1 MLTWR
6 GYSIGLSVCLY
17 SVGCAQ
23 SSPHLLH
30 HPNRA
35 GRFDGYVGYS
45 LPIQPARARIIVAPT
60 ESTNPTPIAHE
71 LSSNTGVLVP
81 ELFPSYIAYVYDPK
95 LYGSVGL
102 TDHLTLVGE
111 AGWHRIGLAANYF
124 TRTEGRR
131 GLKLAGGVASGT
143 FVQEFYGWAEMGWL
157 PVLSEEWAGYVGAS
171 TSVGQF
177 RHFFR
182 VPEDLDGVPD
192 FDDSIPTVLSFMD
205 LLRKEIRLRLPL
217 GVSVWPRQKGPSVS
231 FGAIPYAT
239 VAHREPRLVNCSCE
253 AEVTL
258 VEFKQDWG
266 VELQGGIRF

>member
-1 MLTWR
+1 
-6 GYSIGLSVCLY
+6 
-17 SVGCAQ
+17 
-23 SSPHLLH
+23 
-30 HPNRA
+30 
-35 GRFDGYVGYS
+35 
-45 LPIQPARARIIVAPT
+45 
-60 ESTNPTPIAHE
+60 
-71 LSSNTGVLVP
+71 
-81 ELFPSYIAYVYDPK
+81 
-95 LYGSVGL
+95 
-102 TDHLTLVGE
+102 
-111 AGWHRIGLAANYF
+111 
-124 TRTEGRR
+124 